1 MSKRGKRLRTSL
13 TGGIGEL
20 HHTSLQLLWITDNY
34 FNSSHIFPSYS
45 SAKQPIAK
53 NSALAK
59 IKERRAQTK
68 VVAVSAPASHVS
80 TG

>member
-1 MSKRGKRLRTSL
+1 L

-20 HHTSLQLLWITDNY
+20 HLTSLQLLRITDY

-45 SAKQPIAK
+45 SAKQPVAK

-68 VVAVSAPASHVS
+68 VAAVSAPASHVS